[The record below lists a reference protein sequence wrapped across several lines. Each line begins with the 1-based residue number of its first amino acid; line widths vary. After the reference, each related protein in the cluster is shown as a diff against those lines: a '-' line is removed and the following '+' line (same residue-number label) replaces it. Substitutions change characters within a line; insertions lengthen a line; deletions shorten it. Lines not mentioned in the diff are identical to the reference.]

1 MTAVMKH
8 LLGLPIDASAQGG
21 AIDNILVLVHYLML
35 VLFVGWL
42 TYFLVTLFRFHKSRN
57 PKANYAGVKSHF
69 SSYVEVGV
77 ALIEVVL
84 LVGFAFPI
92 WANRVSHIPDEK
104 DATVVRMVAQ
114 QFAWN
119 VRYPGPDGVFGRTD
133 INLVSSDNP
142 LGIDTTDP
150 YAKDDIITLNQL
162 NLPVNKPVVIELSS
176 KDVIHSLN
184 LPLFRVKQDAIPGQE
199 VKVWFTPTM
208 TTAQI
213 REQLAKSFSIKEGKV
228 SDELASLTSVEEYKA
243 KDGSILVAK
252 GGSFSDDLLP
262 QLLAAGI
269 TEVRA
274 APDTPTEIACAQ
286 LCGLGHYRMR
296 GFVTVQTPEE
306 YAAWVKDQE
315 SQMQQT
321 QSATASNT
329 QQ

>member
-1 MTAVMKH
+1 MQH

-21 AIDNILVLVHYLML
+21 AIDNVIVLVHYLML
-35 VLFVGWL
+35 VLFVGWM
-42 TYFLVTLFRFHKSRN
+42 TYFVLTLIRFRKAKN
-57 PKANYAGVKSHF
+57 PRAFYTGVKSHF

-92 WANRVSHIPDEK
+92 WANRVNHIPDEK

-119 VRYPGPDGVFGRTD
+119 VHYPGPDGVFGRTD

-142 LGIDTTDP
+142 IGLDTTDP
-150 YAKDDIITLNQL
+150 YAKDDITTLNQL
-162 NLPVNKPVVIELSS
+162 NLPVNKPVIIELSS

-199 VKVWFTPTM
+199 IKVWFTPTM
-208 TTAQI
+208 TTADI
-213 REQLAKSFSIKEGKV
+213 RLKLAKTFSLRGGKIP
-228 SDELASLTSVEEYKA
+228 DELANLTSTEDYRA
-243 KDGSILVAK
+243 KDGTVIVPK
-252 GGSFSDDLLP
+252 GGSFTDDLVP
-262 QLLAAGI
+262 QLTAAGI
-269 TEVRA
+269 TDVTG

-296 GFVTVQTPEE
+296 GFITVQTADE
-306 YAAWVKDQE
+306 YAAWIKDQE
-315 SQMQQT
+315 AQLQQT
-321 QSATASNT
+321 QPAATDTSQGAH
-329 QQ
+329 